1 MKVTFR
7 KNKETTIH
15 QRNLQ
20 VLMIEVYKVKN
31 GYVPPIKENFFIF
44 TENTNNLRNFQIML
58 NKNKQNSKIL
68 LGGNIL

>member
-15 QRNLQ
+15 QRDLQ

-31 GYVPPIKENFFIF
+31 GYVPPIKEN
-44 TENTNNLRNFQIML
+44 TNNLRNFQIML
-58 NKNKQNSKIL
+58 NKNKQNSKIW
-68 LGGNIL
+68 LGDNIL

>member
-31 GYVPPIKENFFIF
+31 GYIPPVKENFTDFF
-44 TENTNNLRNFQIML
+44 TI
-58 NKNKQNSKIL
+58 
-68 LGGNIL
+68 